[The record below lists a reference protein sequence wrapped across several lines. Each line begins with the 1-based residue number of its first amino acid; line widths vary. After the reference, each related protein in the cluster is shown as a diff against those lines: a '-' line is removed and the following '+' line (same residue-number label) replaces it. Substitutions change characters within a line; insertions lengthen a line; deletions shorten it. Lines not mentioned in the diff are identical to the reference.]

1 MQLGILEFG
10 EGGWAIRAETYYP
23 PFACRER
30 SKQVGTHCLAT
41 LLKAR
46 HPWRIAPLYTPCAYG
61 PVTLTLKWEHSGG
74 SVLVRC
80 RNGAVLAVL
89 RSEKVSAF
97 ATLGASEIARL

>member
-41 LLKAR
+41 LLMAR
-46 HPWRIAPLYTPCAYG
+46 TGWHYSMAGWLESESKFHA
-61 PVTLTLKWEHSGG
+61 VQTL
-74 SVLVRC
+74 
-80 RNGAVLAVL
+80 
-89 RSEKVSAF
+89 
-97 ATLGASEIARL
+97 